1 MNNTHKEFQDPRK
14 AFAAEVEKIEGLPQM
29 QRWRAIKELLFKVK
43 PEFIP
48 LDKSFCDAIREEREF
63 GMLKD
68 TGASKSGSTR
78 KLFSM
83 PQYLYAML
91 HLIDP
96 EFTALQ
102 DDPTT
107 ARELNHKLARA
118 FPEYRLAKRI

>member
-14 AFAAEVEKIEGLPQM
+14 AFAAEVEKIEGMPQM
-29 QRWRAIKELLFKVK
+29 QRWRAIKELLFRVK

-48 LDKSFCDAIREEREF
+48 LDQAFCQAIREEREF
-63 GMLKD
+63 NMLKE
-68 TGASKSGSTR
+68 TGASKSGDIR

-83 PQYLYAML
+83 PQYLYATL

-96 EFTALQ
+96 EFTKMQ
-102 DDPTT
+102 EDPVL
-107 ARELNHKLARA
+107 ARELNHKLART

>member
-1 MNNTHKEFQDPRK
+1 MNNTHREFQNPKK
-14 AFAAEVEKIEGLPQM
+14 AFAAEVEKIERLPQM

-48 LDKSFCDAIREEREF
+48 LDKSFCDAIREERDF
-63 GMLKD
+63 GMLSE

-96 EFTALQ
+96 EFTLLQ
-102 DDPTT
+102 EHPSTSND
-107 ARELNHKLARA
+107 LNRKLARA

>member
-14 AFAAEVEKIEGLPQM
+14 AFAAEVEKIERLPQM
-29 QRWRAIKELLFKVK
+29 QRWRAIKELLFRVK

-48 LDKSFCDAIREEREF
+48 LDKSFCEAIKEERENNLI
-63 GMLKD
+63 MD

-91 HLIDP
+91 HLVDP
-96 EFTALQ
+96 EFTAMQ
-102 DDPTT
+102 EDKDT
-107 ARELNHKLARA
+107 AVELNLKLARA
-118 FPEYRLAKRI
+118 FPEYRIARKI

>member
-14 AFAAEVEKIEGLPQM
+14 AFASEVEKIEGLPQM

-96 EFTALQ
+96 EFTAMQ
-102 DDPTT
+102 DNPETS
-107 ARELNHKLARA
+107 RELNHKLAKT
-118 FPEYRLAKRI
+118 FPEYRVAKRI